1 MHSQQRFSFTG
12 LIALPAIF
20 LAAAISTPSMATP
33 IEHSFTFRGV
43 DWASAGLGGIGSR
56 GGGTIEIDGI
66 EGDVVQAFFYW
77 HGINWRQPEPYN
89 SPFVTFE
96 GEQIEGTLLG
106 DGGTNCWPDE
116 ENGVSRAY
124 RADVT
129 HLIHG
134 NGKYSFS
141 GLSHEPGAVR
151 MNLNFNV
158 NGASLIV
165 IFQPEPGQP
174 TRDLV
179 LFDGND
185 SSHPEGFPGQLPG
198 WNAVLEP
205 IPFQGGEVIAEFH
218 VADGQWFPEEDRGEG
233 VTFSTDQGTITLP
246 DEGLYWSGRSVPSLW
261 NSRAGDFSQ
270 LVEERRL
277 RPALGEL
284 WDVHRFDITPAFGS
298 EPGELSL
305 ELTGMTEPLDCKAL
319 IALAIGLEA
328 GTAPEAPES
337 LTRVEPVPAQAEA
350 PEPTPAPPEPEPEI
364 EPEPQPQPEPE
375 PLPEWTTDRPIL
387 AVAEFTNDATS
398 VGWWGGG
405 IGSELASM
413 LASELAAINAFVVV
427 ERERLDRV
435 LDEQDLAAS
444 GRIRQD
450 TAAASGRLVGA
461 QYIVMGTVTDY
472 SENTS
477 RRGGGLNVRGPSIG
491 GRRANIGVGG
501 GQSEAYIAVDVRVVN
516 ATTGELVHVRT
527 IEGRTQDSSVSLRGS
542 VGRLGGDLAREND
555 TPAGEAIRAALIEI
569 TDYLECEMV
578 LQTAACQARYQE
590 RETRRR
596 ERTRSAIRF

>member
-1 MHSQQRFSFTG
+1 
-12 LIALPAIF
+12 
-20 LAAAISTPSMATP
+20 MATP
-33 IEHSFTFRGV
+33 IEHSFTFRDV

-66 EGDVVQAFFYW
+66 EGDVIQAFFYW

-129 HLIHG
+129 HLIQG
-134 NGKYSFS
+134 NGEYSFS

-165 IFQPEPGQP
+165 IFQPELGQP

-298 EPGELSL
+298 EPGQRSL
-305 ELTGMTEPLDCKAL
+305 RLEGMTEPLDCKAL

-398 VGWWGGG
+398 AGWWGGG

-444 GRIRQD
+444 GRVRQD

-472 SENTS
+472 SENTA

-596 ERTRSAIRF
+596 ERTRNAIRF